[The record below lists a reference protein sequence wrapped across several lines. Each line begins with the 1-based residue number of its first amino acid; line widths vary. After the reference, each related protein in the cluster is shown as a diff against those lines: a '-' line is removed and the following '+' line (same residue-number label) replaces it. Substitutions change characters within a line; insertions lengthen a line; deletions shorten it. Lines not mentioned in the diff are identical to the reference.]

1 MKGRKLHSRNARKS
15 LNNNNPD
22 LREVVSRKEV
32 CAATINMSGRCGLGL
47 TPKYKV
53 DMMKDYLQSVNP
65 DVIILQDA
73 IDHNDIITVLEDISH
88 GSLEWHFRPDQSV
101 EEKETE
107 HLAEEEMM
115 MGSCLLTGIVWNKDK
130 YLGTPL
136 KMDDHRLTHY
146 SKWLKK
152 HNVAIVKLDSAQR
165 INQGTEDVYPSMVAI
180 SWHGPDYETA
190 LKERTVICREFFD
203 FVAALRKNNWHIPI
217 LIGGDFNMDMKSF
230 NLEPNY
236 SDFLYVPYRPVSGSL
251 AKDLKNT
258 FLFTVDSLQVTE
270 TAFKQCHPDIYP
282 SPFISVKIRGRTKIK
297 LWAVVRIQRCIRAY
311 LQRAQ
316 EKKAGRKKLKDSK
329 KRWKRKIEGDKYVS
343 EPESDNEP
351 EMAKKNGNAAV
362 VGSDAHQ
369 IQDEDCTVM
378 VPMAN
383 HRRKKYADL
392 KSIYEKREEM
402 RSNEFNPSNNFK

>member
-1 MKGRKLHSRNARKS
+1 MCFLKIKRQNPIFSRVFHTKFFDNFLVKSKLSTAKKSKTTTFSRVFH
-15 LNNNNPD
+15 P
-22 LREVVSRKEV
+22 KEK
-32 CAATINMSGRCGLGL
+32 INIL
-47 TPKYKV
+47 
-53 DMMKDYLQSVNP
+53 
-65 DVIILQDA
+65 IILP
-73 IDHNDIITVLEDISH
+73 
-88 GSLEWHFRPDQSV
+88 F
-101 EEKETE
+101 
-107 HLAEEEMM
+107 
-115 MGSCLLTGIVWNKDK
+115 
-130 YLGTPL
+130 
-136 KMDDHRLTHY
+136 

-351 EMAKKNGNAAV
+351 EMAKKNSNAAV
-362 VGSDAHQ
+362 VGSDPHQ
-369 IQDEDCTVM
+369 VQDEDCTVM

-402 RSNEFNPSNNFK
+402 RSNEPFIRSLRQDPHPPTVVKPAEKFEF